1 MTSNLQ
7 KTFFRNYWTFWPC
20 CVLNEHLCVPGLAG
34 GEFPRG
40 DDGGGG
46 EARQEDGGPAAA
58 QGVLRPAGVVRHL
71 LLLLRQ
77 HCQPEHTRPLL
88 CLEVSSQW
96 CTVSGV
102 QSVVNSQWCTVCG
115 VQSVVSSVQ
124 SMLYSQC
131 CTLYSGGQVVT
142 V

>member
-7 KTFFRNYWTFWPC
+7 KTFFRDYWTFWPC

-88 CLEVSSQW
+88 RLEVSSY
-96 CTVSGV
+96 
-102 QSVVNSQWCTVCG
+102 SVTG
-115 VQSVVSSVQ
+115 GHSV
-124 SMLYSQC
+124 LWDNKK
-131 CTLYSGGQVVT
+131 GQEFVDCSFL
-142 V
+142 